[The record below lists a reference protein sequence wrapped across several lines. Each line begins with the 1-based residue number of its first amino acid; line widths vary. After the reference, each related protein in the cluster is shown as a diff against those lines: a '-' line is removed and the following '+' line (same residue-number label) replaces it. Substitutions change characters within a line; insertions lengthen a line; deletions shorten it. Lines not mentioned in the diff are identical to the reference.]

1 MQQFER
7 NSIIAP
13 SIAIIGKMNFRL
25 LRSILVAGMLIVTFS
40 GCVYRQ
46 DIPQGNRIDAG
57 LVDQLKIDMT
67 RNQVKFLL
75 GSPAVDDLYHPD
87 RWHYIYFY
95 KSGKDQTIERRNM
108 TLHFTD
114 DLLSGIEGSLNPG

>member
-1 MQQFER
+1 
-7 NSIIAP
+7 
-13 SIAIIGKMNFRL
+13 
-25 LRSILVAGMLIVTFS
+25 MLIVTFS

-46 DIPQGNRIDAG
+46 DIPQGNHIDAG
-57 LVDQLKIDMT
+57 LVDQLKIGMT

-95 KSGKDQTIERRNM
+95 KTGKDQTIERRNM

>member
-1 MQQFER
+1 LQQVER
-7 NSIIAP
+7 DSIIAP
-13 SIAIIGKMNFRL
+13 SIAIIRKMKLRL
-25 LRSILVAGMLIVTFS
+25 IRSILVAGILIVAFQ

-57 LVDQLKIDMT
+57 LVDQLEIGMSK
-67 RNQVKFLL
+67 NQVRFLL
-75 GSPAVDDLYHPD
+75 GSPAVNDLYHPD

-95 KSGKDQTIERRNM
+95 KFGGDNTIEKRNM

-114 DLLSGIEGSLNPG
+114 DQLSRVEGSLNPG

>member
-1 MQQFER
+1 
-7 NSIIAP
+7 
-13 SIAIIGKMNFRL
+13 
-25 LRSILVAGMLIVTFS
+25 MLIVTFS

-57 LVDQLKIDMT
+57 LVDQLKIGMT

-95 KSGKDQTIERRNM
+95 KTGKDQTIERRNM